1 MPLSVY
7 LLDIPCIEKVSV
19 LSPPSRKF
27 YVTLDVVFHEDEMY
41 YSTFEPSFQGEN
53 RDKVQTCMSFGK
65 ISNYKGDNLKT
76 SCEYPREGDIMDNK
90 SDCSDG

>member
-41 YSTFEPSFQGEN
+41 YSTFEPSF
-53 RDKVQTCMSFGK
+53 
-65 ISNYKGDNLKT
+65 
-76 SCEYPREGDIMDNK
+76 
-90 SDCSDG
+90 